1 LNVERSTTAFVN
13 FNLFVYNS
21 CGQEWQRR
29 LIVQLRL
36 NKFDRNSGEKK
47 KLMQQK
53 EIRGRTADT
62 VSVIYFVTLLKLNS
76 RKITS

>member
-1 LNVERSTTAFVN
+1 VN